1 MLKTYKRKTK
11 LFKFSGN
18 TIREESKIRKKNN
31 VTLQYLHSALTRCQ
45 LGMGI

>member
-18 TIREESKIRKKNN
+18 TIREELKIRKKNN
-31 VTLQYLHSALTRCQ
+31 VTLQ
-45 LGMGI
+45 